1 MDWSRQRAMWTIALA
16 GLVLGL
22 VLLGIV
28 ARTGRPARIRS
39 VAVLPFENFSHD
51 PAQDFLSAGVT
62 GELSAAV
69 SRIPTLRV
77 LSAAPADALLEGSV
91 TRLGEDVHI
100 AARLIQSNGR
110 KQLWSGSYQR
120 PVRVLPEAEA
130 EIAQK
135 IAGAVHAP
143 LTLKV
148 RPINPEA
155 YELYLKGQFSRS
167 QDGEEPARRG
177 IQYFEQAIQK
187 DPGYAPAHAGL
198 ALAYAG
204 LSSVYAPPRDA
215 MPKAKAAAMKALALD
230 DTLPEAHIALASV
243 HLYFD
248 WDWAGAE
255 VEVKRALELNP
266 SSAPA
271 HDLYGLYFAALQR
284 FDSAAAELR
293 TARDLDPVS
302 LRVDADLLF
311 TLVIAGRYEEA
322 IRESRAALDREPKFA
337 AAYEWMGMAYAQQR
351 RFAEAVGALEKAHR
365 LDPNTEI
372 ASFLGQAQALAGN
385 RAEAEKLLH
394 QIEAASKQRYVC
406 KYEIA
411 QVYTGLGQKEQAFQW
426 LKRGADD
433 QADCLVWLK
442 SEPWNDP
449 LRTDP
454 RYAELLKRVGFG
466 SPAAAR

>member
-16 GLVLGL
+16 GLAIGL

-39 VAVLPFENFSHD
+39 MAVLPFENLSRD
-51 PAQDFLSAGVT
+51 PGQDFLSAGVT
-62 GELSAAV
+62 GELIAAV

-91 TRLGEDVHI
+91 TRSGEDVHI
-100 AARLIQSNGR
+100 AARLIESQGR

-120 PVRVLPEAEA
+120 ALRVLPAAEA

-135 IAGAVHAP
+135 VAGAVHAP

-148 RPINPEA
+148 RPINPQA
-155 YELYLKGQFSRS
+155 YELYLKGQFSRA
-167 QDGEEPARRG
+167 QDGEVAVRRG
-177 IQYFEQAIQK
+177 VQYFEQAIEK

-198 ALAYAG
+198 ALAYAR
-204 LSSVYAPPRDA
+204 LSGVYAPPRDV
-215 MPKAKAAAMKALALD
+215 MPQAKAAARKALALD
-230 DTLPEAHIALASV
+230 DTLPDAHIALASV

-255 VEVKRALELNP
+255 AELKRALELNP

-271 HDLYGLYFAALQR
+271 HDLYGLYFAAFQR
-284 FDSAAAELR
+284 FDSAVAELR
-293 TARDLDPVS
+293 MARDLDPFS
-302 LRVDADLLF
+302 LPVHADLLF
-311 TLVIAGRYEEA
+311 TLVTAGRHDEA
-322 IRESRAALDREPKFA
+322 IRESRAALERKPNFA

-351 RFAEAVGALEKAHR
+351 RFAEAVGALKKAHQ
-365 LDPNTEI
+365 LDPNPEI
-372 ASFLGQAQALAGN
+372 ALFLGQVEALAGN
-385 RAEAEKLLH
+385 RAEAEKLVH
-394 QIEAASKQRYVC
+394 QIEAVARQRYVC

-411 QVYTGLGQKEQAFQW
+411 QVYTGLGQKDQAFQW
-426 LKRGADD
+426 LKRGADE
-433 QADCLVWLK
+433 QADCMVWLK

-454 RYAELLKRVGFG
+454 RYAELLKRVGLD
-466 SPAAAR
+466 SLAAAR

>member
-1 MDWSRQRAMWTIALA
+1 MDWSRQRAAWTIALA
-16 GLVLGL
+16 GLALGL

-28 ARTGRPARIRS
+28 ARSGRPARIRS
-39 VAVLPFENFSHD
+39 LAVLPFENLSHD
-51 PAQDFLSAGVT
+51 SAQDFLSAGVT
-62 GELSAAV
+62 GELIASL
-69 SRIPTLRV
+69 SRIPALRV
-77 LSAAPADALLEGSV
+77 LSAAPADAVLEGSV
-91 TRLGEDVHI
+91 TRSGEDVHI
-100 AARLIQSNGR
+100 AARLIESNGR

-120 PVRVLPEAEA
+120 PLRALPGAEA

-143 LTLKV
+143 LTLKT

-155 YELYLKGQFSRS
+155 YELYLKGQFSRA
-167 QDGEEPARRG
+167 QEGEEPARRG
-177 IQYFEQAIQK
+177 VRYFEQAIEK

-204 LSSVYAPPRDA
+204 LSRVYGPPRDA
-215 MPKAKAAAMKALALD
+215 MPQAKAAAMKALALD
-230 DTLPEAHIALASV
+230 DTLPDAHIALASV

-255 VEVKRALELNP
+255 AELKRALELNP
-266 SSAPA
+266 SSVQA

-284 FDSAAAELR
+284 FDPAVAELR
-293 TARDLDPVS
+293 TARDLDPAS
-302 LRVDADLLF
+302 LRVYADLLF
-311 TLVIAGRYEEA
+311 TLVTAGRYDEA
-322 IRESRAALDREPKFA
+322 IRESRAALQREPKFA

-351 RFAEAVGALEKAHR
+351 RFAEAIGALEQAHQ
-365 LDPNTEI
+365 LDPNKEI
-372 ASFLGQAQALAGN
+372 ALFLGQVQARAGN
-385 RAEAEKLLH
+385 RAEAEKLVR
-394 QIEAASKQRYVC
+394 QIEAAAKQGYVC

-411 QVYTGLGQKEQAFQW
+411 QVYTSLGQKDQAFQW
-426 LKRGADD
+426 LKRGADE
-433 QADCLVWLK
+433 QADCMVWLK

-466 SPAAAR
+466 SPAAAQ